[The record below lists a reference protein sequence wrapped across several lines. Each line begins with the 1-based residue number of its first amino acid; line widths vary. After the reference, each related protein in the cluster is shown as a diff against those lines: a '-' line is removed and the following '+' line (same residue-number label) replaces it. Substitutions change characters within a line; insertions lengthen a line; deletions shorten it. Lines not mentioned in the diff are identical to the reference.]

1 MRTRKDVLAMLC
13 AASVMLLLWSTG
25 TFAQPLGSAQNE
37 KAWELQAKTV
47 AKELA
52 LSDDQTGKLADAYKA
67 ARNSHL
73 AAVASLRGQQTG
85 GGRGDMRAFQAANEA
100 ERAKFE
106 SAIKAF
112 LNEEQTAK
120 ALASLGTF
128 NRRWDAMVIVLA
140 EMKLEEKAN
149 EEAMKL
155 VAGHVAEASK
165 AMLEARESGNM
176 EAARE
181 TNRKLREQLDAGLG
195 KILNAEQM
203 AKWNEAT
210 AMRAGDRRGGA
221 GRPGGRQT
229 P

>member
-1 MRTRKDVLAMLC
+1 MRTRKEVLAMFC

-25 TFAQPLGSAQNE
+25 AFAQPPGSAQNE

-47 AKELA
+47 AKDLE
-52 LSDDQTGKLADAYKA
+52 LSDEQAGKLADAYKA
-67 ARNSHL
+67 ARDSHS

-85 GGRGDMRAFQAANEA
+85 GGRGDMRAFQEANQA

-106 SAIKAF
+106 TVLKGF

-120 ALASLGTF
+120 ALATLGTF
-128 NRRWDAMVIVLA
+128 NRRWDMMVMALDG
-140 EMKLEEKAN
+140 LGLDEKAQGD
-149 EEAMKL
+149 AMKL
-155 VAGHVAEASK
+155 VAGHVAESGK
-165 AMLEARESGNM
+165 AMNAARASGNM

-181 TNRKLREQLDAGLG
+181 SNQKLREKLEADLG